1 MEVKHQTRCVCLN
14 LSHSPL
20 LASSSPRRSAKP
32 GSPWELGSL
41 WGRFLISHG
50 CCPRRGPSLT
60 ATSVGR
66 VWGGGCSGVLGCHPV
81 APGDF
86 PSCRKSL
93 GISPHPKGAIPRCPV
108 AGAGLLS
115 PLSPGTAQTLNPSL
129 VRQSPVRSSARMEI
143 SGELHGWRIFTL
155 IPLQVL
161 REGEVHWLPILPCCD
176 KSLRSCFAA
185 AHCEEQAVSVSR
197 VKRSVR
203 AHGSS
208 HWERSQPRHLP
219 GTPSGR

>member
-115 PLSPGTAQTLNPSL
+115 PLSPGTAPNPEPL
-129 VRQSPVRSSARMEI
+129 
-143 SGELHGWRIFTL
+143 SGETE
-155 IPLQVL
+155 P
-161 REGEVHWLPILPCCD
+161 REELSADGNQ
-176 KSLRSCFAA
+176 RGAA
-185 AHCEEQAVSVSR
+185 R
-197 VKRSVR
+197 VEDFYTHPSASAAGR
-203 AHGSS
+203 GSS
-208 HWERSQPRHLP
+208 LAADIALL
-219 GTPSGR
+219 